1 MLLMCKLYAGPLD
14 DAKSENTTPVI
25 RSQMRGIQNGYYKQ
39 RQVLHKSAYHGV
51 SVAVLPLKYVLSR
64 QGHYSP

>member
-1 MLLMCKLYAGPLD
+1 MCKLYAEPRN

-25 RSQMRGIQNGYYKQ
+25 KSRVRGIQNGYYKQ
-39 RQVLHKSAYHGV
+39 SQDLHSSAYHGV

-64 QGHYSP
+64 QGTL